1 MRDAKEAFSDLRAM
15 VRDVLREAIAARN
28 AAAAGLQATHR
39 VRIANDRDL
48 QAFIAR
54 LASPGVIEAVR
65 SGSLKFGLAVDTAV
79 ACSSPAI
86 GTATSNT
93 AFDGVV
99 AERMLAGFASGSTI
113 RITASAV
120 LTPLAKDLACR
131 KGINF
136 ERIG

>member
-1 MRDAKEAFSDLRAM
+1 MAGEALSDLRAM

-28 AAAAGLQATHR
+28 GVAAGMQAPHR
-39 VRIANDRDL
+39 VRIANDTDL

-65 SGSLKFGLAVDTAV
+65 AGSLKFGLAVETAS
-79 ACSSPAI
+79 AGSTHAI
-86 GTATSNT
+86 GAPPPNPVL
-93 AFDGVV
+93 DGVV
-99 AERMLAGFASGSTI
+99 AERALAGFAEGSTVKLF
-113 RITASAV
+113 ANAV
-120 LTPLAKDLACR
+120 LTPLARDLARR